1 MNTIKLT
8 MIGNINNFLKLNED
22 MNKNNINKNNK
33 ANEVLSPL
41 IKIITEE
48 IMNKDINKILFLT
61 IDLSRVKIIKK
72 KVKGSNLTE

>member
-1 MNTIKLT
+1 

-22 MNKNNINKNNK
+22 INKNNINKNNK

-48 IMNKDINKILFLT
+48 MMNKEINKILFLI
-61 IDLSRVKIIKK
+61 IDLSKIKIIKK

>member
-1 MNTIKLT
+1 

-22 MNKNNINKNNK
+22 VNKNNINKNNK

-48 IMNKDINKILFLT
+48 MMNKEINKILFLI
-61 IDLSRVKIIKK
+61 IDLSKIKIIKK

>member
-1 MNTIKLT
+1 
-8 MIGNINNFLKLNED
+8 MIGNINNFLRLNED
-22 MNKNNINKNNK
+22 INKNNINKKNK

-48 IMNKDINKILFLT
+48 IMNKDINKILFL
-61 IDLSRVKIIKK
+61 IFDLSRVKIIKK